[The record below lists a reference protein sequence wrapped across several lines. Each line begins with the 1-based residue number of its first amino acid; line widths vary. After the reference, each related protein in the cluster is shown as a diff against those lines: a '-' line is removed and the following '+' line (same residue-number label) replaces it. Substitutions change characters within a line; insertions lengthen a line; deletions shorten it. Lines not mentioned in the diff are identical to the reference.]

1 MMMFFLRANLL
12 RDVSPRA
19 HVLMRLAKILQHLR
33 RTTRRSALRLLKVK
47 QRSRVTVMSSLS
59 LSRKQS

>member
-12 RDVSPRA
+12 RDVSPWA
-19 HVLMRLAKILQHLR
+19 HVLMRLVKILQHLR